1 MTALT
6 PTFST
11 SKQPS
16 LLASLQCLDQP
27 AQCDLRVVYGLG
39 TGAGATGI
47 RDNPLHSSFLAL
59 TREYEK
65 GTAISQG
72 TTLPQTILTTQP
84 FKLPSDETFETAT
97 LDPTN
102 QKTTGWFTKLSQLTE
117 SHNLP
122 AIMLVPAFLVLDAI
136 DVDIDGLIVYEH

>member
-1 MTALT
+1 M
-6 PTFST
+6 PGS
-11 SKQPS
+11 
-16 LLASLQCLDQP
+16 

-84 FKLPSDETFETAT
+84 FKLPSDETFETAR